1 MTTQARKPAII
12 KETQIIVESVRL
24 DDYGNLWVLD
34 KNGDETK
41 IAQKRSH
48 LFPIFQPERG
58 VNLYWAK
65 YMDKLYVAEAQP
77 LGDMISAP
85 AEKPTLTT
93 ETPDQAEIDA
103 SAGKPPARTPA
114 PQEVGMWFKEAGEM
128 IRAKDIKQDHPM
140 YHDLRNAY
148 YKKMFEVLGIPMR
161 HKEDAQEMP

>member
-1 MTTQARKPAII
+1 MTTQTRKPAII
-12 KETQIIVESVRL
+12 KETQIIVESTRL

-77 LGDMISAP
+77 LGDMINAP

-93 ETPDQAEIDA
+93 PTPDQPEIDA
-103 SAGKPPARTPA
+103 SASKPQPKA
-114 PQEVGMWFKEAGEM
+114 PSKNAAFAVSYAKDLVLGDKVPLCDM
-128 IRAKDIKQDHPM
+128 IRCAEWIRTYLDGEQTIPTDATAK
-140 YHDLRNAY
+140 Y
-148 YKKMFEVLGIPMR
+148 VLTLMS
-161 HKEDAQEMP
+161 

>member
-103 SAGKPPARTPA
+103 SVGKARQVA
-114 PQEVGMWFKEAGEM
+114 PQERGMFWKELGEM
-128 IRAKDIKQDHPM
+128 LRAGDIDKDSPHYKT
-140 YHDLRNAY
+140 LRKAY
-148 YKKMFEVLGIPMR
+148 YAEMFSVLGIKIEQ
-161 HKEDAQEMP
+161 KEG